1 MRKKTSKNHQK
12 LIYSIFIF
20 NILESKLRFD
30 MSKKFE
36 LRWVDDEVWKE
47 TPTDI
52 QEKKIRFGVLQHFI
66 KIRKRRIERL
76 KKKIKELQLE
86 RSDWEKERTVLYH
99 DLISFQK
106 QYIPSVSP
114 TVQPSNNFQ
123 WSINLTIG
131 ILKRKKYLGSNENVR
146 KRLDEIKDIDIFSK
160 KKDDMRNDLTKECR
174 EEIRKI
180 IQKNIV
186 KEMENDFDGVTKKWE
201 NDELKMWDY
210 FY

>member
-1 MRKKTSKNHQK
+1 M
-12 LIYSIFIF
+12 
-20 NILESKLRFD
+20 
-30 MSKKFE
+30 
-36 LRWVDDEVWKE
+36 
-47 TPTDI
+47 
-52 QEKKIRFGVLQHFI
+52 
-66 KIRKRRIERL
+66 
-76 KKKIKELQLE
+76 
-86 RSDWEKERTVLYH
+86 
-99 DLISFQK
+99 
-106 QYIPSVSP
+106 
-114 TVQPSNNFQ
+114 
-123 WSINLTIG
+123 TIG

-186 KEMENDFDGVTKKWE
+186 KEMENNIDVVTKKWE

>member
-1 MRKKTSKNHQK
+1 M
-12 LIYSIFIF
+12 FIF